1 MTDPLRPV
9 SVLLVEDEAGD
20 ILLMRQTLAGEPI
33 PISIHVAVDGK
44 QAVEMLSQD
53 QLKPDVVILDLKLPK
68 LSGLGFLEG
77 YRHNAPVVVFTSSSN
92 IHDQQR
98 ALELGAKEYIQ
109 KPLDLGEYT
118 RIVSQI
124 VRKWVLS
131 RGDSTAASQ

>member
-1 MTDPLRPV
+1 
-9 SVLLVEDEAGD
+9 VEDEAGD

>member
-1 MTDPLRPV
+1 VNPLRPV
-9 SVLLVEDEAGD
+9 NVLLVEDEAGD

>member
-1 MTDPLRPV
+1 
-9 SVLLVEDEAGD
+9 VLLVEDEAGD

-44 QAVEMLSQD
+44 QAVEMLSRD

-77 YRHNAPVVVFTSSSN
+77 YQHNAPVVVFTSSSN
-92 IHDQQR
+92 IDDQQR

-124 VRKWVLS
+124 VRKWALP
-131 RGDSTAASQ
+131 RGESTTASQ

>member
-1 MTDPLRPV
+1 MNPLRPV
-9 SVLLVEDEAGD
+9 NVLLVEDEAGD